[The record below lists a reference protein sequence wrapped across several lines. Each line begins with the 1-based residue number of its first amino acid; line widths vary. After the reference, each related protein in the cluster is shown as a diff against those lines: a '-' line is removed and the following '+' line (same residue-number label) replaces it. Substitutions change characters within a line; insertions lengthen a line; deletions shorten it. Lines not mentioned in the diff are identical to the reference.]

1 MRTISVIIPTLNE
14 GENIV
19 ELLSYLHDLDSSM
32 ELIVSDGGSDDETI
46 TIAEKYCTV
55 VRAARGRGVQMNA
68 GAKRAKGDILW
79 FIHADCIPHPDS
91 KNAIFDA
98 LSREE
103 VVGGAFEYNLD
114 EKGFLY
120 RWTEFNSN
128 FKNRVFKLFCGDMGI
143 FVRRD
148 VFQQIRGYKEI
159 PLMEDMDFCKRLKK
173 MGNVVVL
180 PQRINTSAR
189 RWEEEGKMKNLIR
202 NWLLQL
208 GWTFGIDSKIL
219 ANWYRFK

>member
-68 GAKRAKGDILW
+68 GAEKTKGEILW

-91 KNAIFDA
+91 KNAIVDA

-103 VVGGAFEYNLD
+103 VVGGAFEYNLA

-120 RWTEFNSN
+120 RWTEINSN

-148 VFQQIRGYKEI
+148 VFQQMRGYKEI

-208 GWTFGIDSKIL
+208 GWTFGINSKIL

>member
-1 MRTISVIIPTLNE
+1 MKTISVIIPTLNE
-14 GENIV
+14 AANIKD
-19 ELLSYLHDLDSSM
+19 LLSYLHALDKSM
-32 ELIVSDGGSDDETI
+32 ELIISDGGSSDETI
-46 TIAEKYCTV
+46 ARAEKYATV
-55 VRAARGRGVQMNA
+55 IRGVRGRGVQMNA
-68 GAKRAKGDILW
+68 GAKKASGEILW
-79 FIHADCIPHPDS
+79 FIHADCFPHPDS
-91 KNAIFDA
+91 KNAIVNA
-98 LSREE
+98 LSKDE
-103 VVGGAFEYNLD
+103 VVGGAFEYNL
-114 EKGFLY
+114 EGKGFLY

-148 VFQQIRGYKEI
+148 VFQQMRGYKEI

-173 MGNVVVL
+173 MGNIVVL